1 MDRFE
6 EAKAKIKDAID
17 LVALVEG
24 YLPLKR
30 SGRHMVGLCP
40 FHAEKTP
47 SFSVSPSTQ
56 YYKCFGCGKAGDVFS
71 FVMEREGLDFRAA
84 FELLAQRAGVPV
96 EGALRG
102 GDGNRDARTAAA
114 QTLGAVNAFFQAS
127 LQSAAGAPARAY
139 LESRGLMTA
148 AEAFGLGFHPAP
160 GELLRF
166 CQSRKLP
173 SAMLQ
178 AAGLIGRDGRYE
190 PFAGR
195 VMFPILDETGRIVGF
210 GGRVLAKGQEPKYLN
225 SPESPF
231 FNKRR
236 ILFGLRQVKERGVR
250 RVLVVEGYTDVIAC
264 HLAGFEGAVATLGTS
279 LTAEHARL
287 LQRYATEGV
296 VLLFDGDRAGRQA
309 AERALR
315 ELVNVELAVR
325 IAFMDEGI
333 DPADLAQVQPA
344 ATPAEAERGRQRLTE
359 IIGAA
364 EDSMVAWF
372 RLLRQRF
379 DFHDEIALSR
389 AAQECAS
396 LLSATESP
404 VRRESMIRRMAAWFG
419 GDEAALRSLV
429 NPRSPKRP
437 AGAGAAETASTEA
450 AAPTQTPARRTFAGP
465 RAGGRG
471 PTAWKGGRFADKD
484 RPADPLRDDDV
495 ARMLGGQ
502 RAAPSPDAT
511 AADPIDRALLE
522 AEVDLLACLL
532 ARPELHASALDE
544 FMIDARAARVLS
556 AVCTAASQAAVTLD
570 AGITREVVIK
580 AAFSAL
586 SGASDLAGL
595 LAEAVER
602 SLHIKEPATAL
613 AAVIDRRR
621 RHAARR
627 EARRVRMA
635 LEEARLAGD
644 QVKVDDL
651 TRLFYEQLR
660 QS

>member
-56 YYKCFGCGKAGDVFS
+56 YFKCFGCGKAGDVFS

-114 QTLGAVNAFFQAS
+114 QTLGAVSAFFQAS

-148 AEAFGLGFHPAP
+148 AEGFGLGFHPAA

-166 CQSRKLP
+166 CRSRKLP
-173 SAMLQ
+173 TEALQ
-178 AAGLIGRDGRYE
+178 AAGLVGRDGRYE

-210 GGRVLAKGQEPKYLN
+210 GGRVLVKGQEPKYLN

-325 IAFMDEGI
+325 IAFMDEGV

-344 ATPAEAERGRQRLTE
+344 AAPAEAERGRQRLTE
-359 IIGAA
+359 IIAAA

-379 DFHDEIALSR
+379 DFNDEIALSR
-389 AAQECAS
+389 AAQECGS

-419 GDEAALRSLV
+419 GDEAALRSLI
-429 NPRSPKRP
+429 NPRNAKRP
-437 AGAGAAETASTEA
+437 GGAEAAA
-450 AAPTQTPARRTFAGP
+450 AAPTPTPTPARRTGP
-465 RAGGRG
+465 RSG
-471 PTAWKGGRFADKD
+471 PRSQSAWKGGRSADRD

-502 RAAPSPDAT
+502 RTPGAPLPDAAA

-532 ARPELHASALDE
+532 ARPELHAAALDE
-544 FMIDARAARVLS
+544 SMIDARAARVLS
-556 AVCTAASQAAVTLD
+556 AVCTAASQAAATPA
-570 AGITREVVIK
+570 AGITREIVVK

-586 SGASDLAGL
+586 SGASDLASL